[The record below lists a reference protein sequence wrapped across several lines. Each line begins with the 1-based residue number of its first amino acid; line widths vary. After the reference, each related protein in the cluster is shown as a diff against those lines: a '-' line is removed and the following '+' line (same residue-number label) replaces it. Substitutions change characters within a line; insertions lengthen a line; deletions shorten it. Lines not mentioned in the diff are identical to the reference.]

1 MTEEKELLEEKN
13 KIEEK
18 KKTLNIHLS
27 KNPEKELNEIEEKI
41 NQLYE
46 EKSFLKGK
54 KTQEEKAL
62 NELKK
67 ASSQCPTC
75 DSILNENKKTSLITL
90 KENNNMQ
97 FIIKENEKSESIT
110 ELKKKLEETKETIN
124 LISRISSEIMHEK
137 SIITRINELNNR
149 KIELEKELDENFIKK
164 EFEKRD
170 EYTKSIE
177 SITKE
182 LTRAKEELYEIRN
195 QNIFEDYST
204 ANKQNENLLHK
215 KSVLDN
221 NLNELKSRLDNISAR
236 EDDAVFENN
245 ALQSEIDEFNNEIKN
260 KEKLIEELKKKCYQ
274 RKN

>member
-1 MTEEKELLEEKN
+1 M
-13 KIEEK
+13 
-18 KKTLNIHLS
+18 
-27 KNPEKELNEIEEKI
+27 
-41 NQLYE
+41 
-46 EKSFLKGK
+46 
-54 KTQEEKAL
+54 
-62 NELKK
+62 
-67 ASSQCPTC
+67 
-75 DSILNENKKTSLITL
+75 NENKKTSLITL
-90 KENNNMQ
+90 KENLIKE

-204 ANKQNENLLHK
+204 QTNKTK
-215 KSVLDN
+215 
-221 NLNELKSRLDNISAR
+221 I
-236 EDDAVFENN
+236 FY
-245 ALQSEIDEFNNEIKN
+245 I
-260 KEKLIEELKKKCYQ
+260 KKCFG
-274 RKN
+274 